1 VHSEI
6 AGQITNLC
14 RVQIPATDIDYL
26 GGSMSWDDIYLM
38 EEGMI
43 VHKSWYLNEGFDRI
57 KAAMCETS
65 TCGGGCE
72 DCLFSERSDM
82 KKFKVWFKKY
92 MERDN
97 D

>member
-1 VHSEI
+1 
-6 AGQITNLC
+6 
-14 RVQIPATDIDYL
+14 
-26 GGSMSWDDIYLM
+26 
-38 EEGMI
+38 MI